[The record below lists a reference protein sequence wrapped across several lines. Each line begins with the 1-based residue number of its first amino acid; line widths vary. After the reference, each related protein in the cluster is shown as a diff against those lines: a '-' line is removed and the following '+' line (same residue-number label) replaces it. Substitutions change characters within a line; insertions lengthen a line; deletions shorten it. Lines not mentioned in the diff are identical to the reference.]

1 MFLRDNIFRAI
12 SKHDADY
19 SRQIE
24 GQAIRLH
31 WDEYHLLNL
40 TANRVR
46 YAFDLKEEQSIEVW
60 NHVTCGSLSQ
70 REGFRRCLR
79 LTLYRPR
86 DLLVLLNNA
95 FYHASQPGRSVLHEE
110 DIESSA

>member
-1 MFLRDNIFRAI
+1 LCLEALRQVIYVLIDRLDEGYEYNETGIGLVDGFLHASIEINKALPNTKAFIFLRDNIFRTI

-40 TANRVR
+40 IANRLR
-46 YAFDLKEEQSIEVW
+46 TAF
-60 NHVTCGSLSQ
+60 G
-70 REGFRRCLR
+70 
-79 LTLYRPR
+79 
-86 DLLVLLNNA
+86 
-95 FYHASQPGRSVLHEE
+95 
-110 DIESSA
+110 